1 MKKDNNNNNNAKKK
15 SFLNFYKKKFLIL
28 LVIII
33 FFKIILFLIN
43 KHYKLNRTTLNIQNI
58 SMKKND
64 FDKNFDYIHYKSDI
78 ITGKIIKEANWILS
92 LNEAYL
98 INGIIRKHKP
108 KNCLEIGVA
117 YGGSSVLIL
126 NAIKDLSGS
135 YLVSL
140 DLFLTFKQKEV
151 GYIVKQKFPEL
162 MDKWKLVTGNMP
174 HKYLEK
180 LNLKFDFLFLD
191 TAHVSPGEFFNLIEA
206 LPFLNDNAIIVLHDT
221 MWHLVRAF
229 NSYSKEYAKIMPTQI
244 YLMSSLIGEKILIND
259 DKFNF
264 ANIGVV
270 CLEKKQEN
278 YYINYFLLLMNIWQY
293 FPPDEQ
299 INELRNFIIK
309 YYKNNT
315 LLKIFDTAVKFN
327 RIFSKKFKEDKYILN

>member
-1 MKKDNNNNNNAKKK
+1 MKE
-15 SFLNFYKKKFLIL
+15 
-28 LVIII
+28 
-33 FFKIILFLIN
+33 
-43 KHYKLNRTTLNIQNI
+43 
-58 SMKKND
+58 ND
-64 FDKNFDYIHYKSDI
+64 FDKNFDYIHYKNDE
-78 ITGKIIKEANWILS
+78 ITEKIIKEANWILS

-180 LNLKFDFLFLD
+180 LNL
-191 TAHVSPGEFFNLIEA
+191 
-206 LPFLNDNAIIVLHDT
+206 
-221 MWHLVRAF
+221 
-229 NSYSKEYAKIMPTQI
+229 
-244 YLMSSLIGEKILIND
+244 SSLIKIFSPIKED
-259 DKFNF
+259 IK
-264 ANIGVV
+264 
-270 CLEKKQEN
+270 
-278 YYINYFLLLMNIWQY
+278 YICVGIILAYSFEY
-293 FPPDEQ
+293 
-299 INELRNFIIK
+299 ELNALTRCHIVSCKTIIALSFKNGKASIKLKNSPGLTWAVSKNRKSNFIFK
-309 YYKNNT
+309 
-315 LLKIFDTAVKFN
+315 
-327 RIFSKKFKEDKYILN
+327 FSK